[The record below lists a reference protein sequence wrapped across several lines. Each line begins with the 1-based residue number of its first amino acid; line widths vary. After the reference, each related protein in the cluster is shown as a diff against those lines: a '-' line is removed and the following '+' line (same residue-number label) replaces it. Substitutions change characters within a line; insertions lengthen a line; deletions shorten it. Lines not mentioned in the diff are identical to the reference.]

1 MPRVLLPLLLACM
14 LPAFPS
20 HAQGSGVQVLSAT
33 VKDQKI
39 AGADVIVQKDGTRS
53 VSTKTDAQ
61 GRAGIDAAKAG
72 DPGALIII
80 KKPGYSDLV
89 AKCPCDGLTYALS
102 PIMDSLDG
110 IRIVL
115 NWGARPLDLDSHL
128 VFPGNHVYFSE
139 KSGDGANLDV
149 DDTDSYGPETIT
161 LQRSGNGVAYEYA
174 VYDFSNRDRPASE
187 QLSDSSATVF
197 VYVGESL
204 VRTYYV
210 PRGVAGNL
218 WSVFRI
224 TGTGEFQD
232 INRIR
237 RARSGT
243 SEIEDAMI
251 EDAMR
256 SGRSMAP
263 AAAIV
268 SQGNLSQARSLNR
281 AGEQAYA
288 AGNLEE
294 SLRLYQQAIDLN
306 PEFGQAYSNLG
317 LAYMKLGR
325 AAEAIWASRKAIAL
339 ANGQH
344 AHVTRANSHYNIGML
359 YEKAGQYEQ
368 ALASYRAAQRE
379 RPKPAYEEAIGRM
392 LAR

>member
-1 MPRVLLPLLLACM
+1 MPRSLLPLLLAC
-14 LPAFPS
+14 LFLSSPAA
-20 HAQGSGVQVLSAT
+20 AQNGSVQVLSAT

-39 AGADVIVQKDGTRS
+39 AGANVILQKDGTRS
-53 VSTKTDAQ
+53 VSVDTDAQ
-61 GRAGIDAAKAG
+61 GRAGIDAARAS
-72 DPGALIII
+72 DPGTLIII
-80 KKPGYSDLV
+80 KKPGYSNLV

-102 PIMDSLDG
+102 PVMDSLDG
-110 IRIVL
+110 IRVVL
-115 NWGARPLDLDSHL
+115 SWGADPLDLDSHL
-128 VFPGNHVYFSE
+128 VFPGNHVYFGK

-161 LQRSGNGVAYEYA
+161 LQRSGNGIAYEYA
-174 VYDFSNRDRPASE
+174 VHDFSNLDRPASE
-187 QLSDSSATVF
+187 ELSDSSATVF

-210 PRGVAGNL
+210 PRGIAGNL

-224 TGTGEFQD
+224 TGNGEFQD
-232 INRIR
+232 INQIR
-237 RARSGT
+237 GIRSNAAGIDGVV
-243 SEIEDAMI
+243 S
-251 EDAMR
+251 
-256 SGRSMAP
+256 SGRSGAP
-263 AAAIV
+263 VAAVV

-294 SLRLYQQAIDLN
+294 ALRLYRQAIDLH

-317 LAYMKLGR
+317 LAYLKLGR

-339 ANGQH
+339 ADGQY
-344 AHVTRANSHYNIGML
+344 ANVTRANSHYNIGML

-368 ALASYRAAQRE
+368 ALDSYQAAQRE
-379 RPKPAYEEAIGRM
+379 RPKPAYEEAIRRM
-392 LAR
+392 LSR